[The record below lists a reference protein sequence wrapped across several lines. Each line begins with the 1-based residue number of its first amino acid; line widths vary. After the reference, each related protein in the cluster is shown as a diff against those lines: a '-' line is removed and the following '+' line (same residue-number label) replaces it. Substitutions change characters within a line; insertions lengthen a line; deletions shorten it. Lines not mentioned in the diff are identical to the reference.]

1 MKLGKFLSMGVLSV
15 LALGAC
21 TPNADDNSEWND
33 GSQAVSFTSQI
44 QGAKTRAT
52 NNAWDAEGSDE
63 VGILVKQNG
72 VFGDVVNKHYYVS
85 AEGNLST
92 ASADD
97 AIYYPADGSK
107 VDFVAYYP
115 YSAVLADNAYA
126 IDVTNQSP
134 QSAIDLLYSINAT
147 NKDKNVTTPVQLTF
161 KHQLTK
167 IVLNI
172 TKDATIPTLEG
183 LKVAIT
189 GTKTKGSFA
198 LLNGSLTPDDA
209 STKAIEALVNKA
221 GTLAEAIILP
231 VNNLSGAKIT
241 FTLGG
246 ETKSW
251 NIPEGQNYAA
261 GTQHTYPVT
270 IKETGGKISVSFGDA
285 SIDDWTPVAG
295 GNIDIDFGDG
305 GGEVDP
311 PTPGGEEQTIL
322 LETFGGTESSRAVA
336 KITSSL
342 NSTSHY
348 PYVNEFTDWDNKDKG
363 YTYSGAFEQVS
374 GKYYCA
380 DIRSIAYKTDANRTE
395 TTKTNNLWL
404 PSGHDTSLK
413 IEGINTTG
421 YTGIKLTFEAA
432 ANVFNAA
439 DATDLNKIQVK
450 WNGLSLTV
458 PSKSLTGANKDGNV
472 FFSVEVPEELTAGDN
487 CSLEFLTPTA
497 DNQYGFRICNIKI
510 VGTK

>member
-147 NKDKNVTTPVQLTF
+147 NKDKNVTAPVQLTF

-198 LLNGSLTPDDA
+198 LLNGALTPDDA

-285 SIDDWTPVAG
+285 SIDDWTPVIG

-311 PTPGGEEQTIL
+311 PTPVETNL
-322 LETFGGTESSRAVA
+322 LVNSSFEDWNADLPVGWDNATYNTNVTKSTDVKRSGNNAVKHTSAAAAVKLQQEVAVTAGKKYRISYYYLDNDDAASSRFWSYWVDSA
-336 KITSSL
+336 
-342 NSTSHY
+342 
-348 PYVNEFTDWDNKDKG
+348 
-363 YTYSGAFEQVS
+363 
-374 GKYYCA
+374 GKTIS
-380 DIRSIAYKTDANRTE
+380 DS
-395 TTKTNNLWL
+395 
-404 PSGHDTSLK
+404 
-413 IEGINTTG
+413 
-421 YTGIKLTFEAA
+421 
-432 ANVFNAA
+432 
-439 DATDLNKIQVK
+439 ATDNILHNNTGGYSENNPDWQHVTNTLVAPAGTVK
-450 WNGLSLTV
+450 FRFEVRTYKGSSTAIG
-458 PSKSLTGANKDGNV
+458 GAVYYDDFEV
-472 FFSVEVPEELTAGDN
+472 VEV
-487 CSLEFLTPTA
+487 
-497 DNQYGFRICNIKI
+497 Q
-510 VGTK
+510 

>member
-15 LALGAC
+15 FVLGAC

-33 GSQAVSFTSQI
+33 GSQPVVFKSQI
-44 QGAKTRAT
+44 QGVKTRAV
-52 NNAWDAEGSDE
+52 NNAWSEDGSDQ
-63 VGILVKQNG
+63 VGVFVKQNG
-72 VFGDVVNKHYYVS
+72 AFGDAVNKHYYVS

-97 AIYYPADGSK
+97 AIYYPDNGDK

-115 YSAVLADNAYA
+115 YATTLAGNAYA
-126 IDVTNQSP
+126 VDVTEQSSQP
-134 QSAIDLLYSINAT
+134 AIDLLYSINAT
-147 NKDKNVTTPVQLTF
+147 NKDKSVTAPVQLTF
-161 KHQLTK
+161 KHQLAK

-183 LKVAIT
+183 LKVAVT

-198 LLNGSLTPDDA
+198 LLNGVLTPDDNSVQNIA
-209 STKAIEALVNKA
+209 AKVSNA
-221 GTLAEAIILP
+221 GTLAETIILP
-231 VNNLSGAKIT
+231 VNGLSGAAIT
-241 FTLGG
+241 FTIGDK
-246 ETKSW
+246 TKSW
-251 NIPEGQNYAA
+251 NIPEGQNYVA
-261 GTQHTYPVT
+261 GSQYTYPVV
-270 IKETGGKISVSFGDA
+270 IKETGGQISVSFGDA
-285 SIDDWTPVAG
+285 TIDDWTPVTG
-295 GNIDIDFGDG
+295 GNIDIDFGNG
-305 GGEVDP
+305 GGVD

-322 LETFGGTESSRAVA
+322 LETFGGTESSRVVA

-404 PSGHDTSLK
+404 PAGHDTSLK

-421 YTGIKLTFEAA
+421 YTSIKLTFEAA
-432 ANVFNAA
+432 ANVYKETES
-439 DATDLNKIQVK
+439 TDLNKIQVK
-450 WNGLSLTV
+450 WNGTSLTV
-458 PSKSLTGANKDGNV
+458 PSKSVSGANKDGNV
-472 FFSVEVPEELTAGDN
+472 FFSVEMSEKLTAGDN
-487 CSLEFLTPTA
+487 CSLEFLTSTA
-497 DNQYGFRICNIKI
+497 ENQYGFRICNIKI